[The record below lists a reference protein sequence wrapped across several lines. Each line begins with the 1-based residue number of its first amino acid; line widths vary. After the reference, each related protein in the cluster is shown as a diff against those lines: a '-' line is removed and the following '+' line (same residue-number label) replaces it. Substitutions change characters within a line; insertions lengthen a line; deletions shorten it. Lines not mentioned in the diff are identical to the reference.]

1 MTIVGCRIDG
11 RLIHGQVA
19 NLWSA
24 KLDVSRIMVVDND
37 VVNNDVEKSGLKLAT
52 PPGVKLSILPV
63 DKAAANIL
71 AGKYDS
77 QRLLI
82 VARKPDRFLG
92 LVEAGVP
99 LETLNVGNMSQ
110 TPETRAIT
118 RSINVV
124 DKAAANILAGK
135 YDSQR
140 LLIVAR
146 KPDRFLGL
154 VEAGVPLETVN
165 VGNMS
170 QTPETRP
177 ITRSINVV
185 DKDVEDFHKLA
196 EKGVKLTA
204 QMVPNDPV
212 SDFLSLLK

>member
-19 NLWSA
+19 NLWA
-24 KLDVSRIMVVDND
+24 GKLNVSRIMVVDD
-37 VVNNDVEKSGLKLAT
+37 EVVNNDIEKSGLKLAT
-52 PPGVKLSILPV
+52 PPGVKLSILPIE
-63 DKAAANIL
+63 KAAANIL

-77 QRLLI
+77 QRLFI

-92 LVEAGVP
+92 LV
-99 LETLNVGNMSQ
+99 ETLNVGNMSQ
-110 TPETRAIT
+110 TPETR
-118 RSINVV
+118 S
-124 DKAAANILAGK
+124 
-135 YDSQR
+135 
-140 LLIVAR
+140 
-146 KPDRFLGL
+146 
-154 VEAGVPLETVN
+154 
-165 VGNMS
+165 
-170 QTPETRP
+170 

-204 QMVPNDPV
+204 QMVPNDPI